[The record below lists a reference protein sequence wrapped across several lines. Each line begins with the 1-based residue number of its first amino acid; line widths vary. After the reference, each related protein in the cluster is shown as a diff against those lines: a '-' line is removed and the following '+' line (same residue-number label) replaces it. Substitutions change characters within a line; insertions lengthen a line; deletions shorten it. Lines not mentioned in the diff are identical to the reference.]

1 MPLHTVM
8 ELTPKADGTMAE
20 TRFIV
25 DVDKVGLGWSRAQ
38 VKSGE
43 PGPGGEPG
51 ERVAGRQ
58 WVSWCFWRQSGSGR
72 RALSC

>member
-38 VKSGE
+38 VEGHVE
-43 PGPGGEPG
+43 GGE
-51 ERVAGRQ
+51 Q
-58 WVSWCFWRQSGSGR
+58 GSG
-72 RALSC
+72 